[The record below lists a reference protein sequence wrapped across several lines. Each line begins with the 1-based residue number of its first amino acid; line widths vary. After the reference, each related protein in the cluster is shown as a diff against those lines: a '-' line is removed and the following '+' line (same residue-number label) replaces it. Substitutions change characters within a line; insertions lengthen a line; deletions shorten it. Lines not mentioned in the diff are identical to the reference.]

1 MMNERPWWAPGG
13 LDSSGIFCVECGQFR
28 MDGGKTPTMY
38 RYAAPVTAYPAMYR
52 YAPPVT
58 AWAYFDRVLTGEEM
72 AAGQKAMLSGDYD
85 AFMEL
90 GPVKVC
96 DEASFRG
103 LKE

>member
-1 MMNERPWWAPGG
+1 MVSDRPWWAPGG

-28 MDGGKTPTMY
+28 MDGGTI
-38 RYAAPVTAYPAMYR
+38 PVMYR

-58 AWAYFDRVLTGEEM
+58 AWAYFDRVLTDEEM
-72 AAGQKAMLSGDYD
+72 AVGERAMLSGNYD

-90 GPVKVC
+90 KPTHVC
-96 DEASFRG
+96 DETSFRG